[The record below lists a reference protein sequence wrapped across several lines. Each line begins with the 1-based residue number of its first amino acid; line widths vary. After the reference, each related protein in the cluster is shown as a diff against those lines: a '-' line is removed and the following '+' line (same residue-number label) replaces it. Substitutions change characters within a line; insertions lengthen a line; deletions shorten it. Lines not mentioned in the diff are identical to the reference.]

1 VLSHNTA
8 TMSRIYVMIS
18 KPHDQLMPVL
28 SFATADHT
36 GGGYSVGGLHPSS
49 IAAIAGAGPK
59 VEIKPGERFD
69 VRCNANK
76 KRIAMTLIMNT
87 TKHIPH
93 LEWSSAT
100 GLGMME

>member
-1 VLSHNTA
+1 
-8 TMSRIYVMIS
+8 MSRIFVMVS
-18 KPHDQLMPVL
+18 KPHDQLMPIL
-28 SFATADHT
+28 SVTTADHT
-36 GGGYSVGGLHPSS
+36 GGGYSVGGFHPAS

-69 VRCNANK
+69 VRFNANK
-76 KRIAMTLIMNT
+76 KRTAMTLIINT

-100 GLGMME
+100 GLGMLK